1 MCQNKSVCTTV
12 SKYIGKIKVEIKEI
26 LSSFTNTVIEY
37 INKTTFWN
45 LIQTP
50 PPSLKKNNPLFVIF
64 RPYFVYIFPAMTSSL
79 TFTITHNSGCI
90 PSILVMVYIIIW
102 L

>member
-12 SKYIGKIKVEIKEI
+12 SKYIGKIKVEKKEM

-50 PPSLKKNNPLFVIF
+50 SPFLKK
-64 RPYFVYIFPAMTSSL
+64 
-79 TFTITHNSGCI
+79 
-90 PSILVMVYIIIW
+90 IIIHYS
-102 L
+102 